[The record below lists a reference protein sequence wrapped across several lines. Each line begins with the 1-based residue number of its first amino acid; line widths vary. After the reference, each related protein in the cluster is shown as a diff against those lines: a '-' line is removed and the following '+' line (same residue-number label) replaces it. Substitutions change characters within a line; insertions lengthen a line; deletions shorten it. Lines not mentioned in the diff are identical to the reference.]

1 MGARLSRAER
11 GGMPSK
17 EQQHLPLKKRQSRVC
32 AELEAK
38 AAARELSPMEMY
50 WDPRYKSYF
59 YAGALPAAPGAA
71 AAAAARPETATTGRQ
86 TGSVS
91 EVDASTSDLQASRRK
106 RSILR
111 SRGSRRRSRARRHR
125 RVSFSVD
132 VAGGRSW
139 ASDPSRSRRV
149 VRVCLATTVCATF
162 LLLWVL
168 VVLWAS
174 GYLEDHDY
182 LLTETERDLATVR
195 STPTADRNE
204 TPTEKEEAEGPD
216 DEKKHKEDRRSGTFT
231 TTEILTV
238 GNPSKTPQ
246 RHHDGTNLASHVCLY
261 THRDD
266 TLYNNKLAGN
276 SQTPADRRRTRHCD
290 VLIRC
295 CYVLEN
301 DMTLRPE
308 TSRTGALKP
317 WPQRLTRRRGGDRYS
332 RPWTALAAVLERDS
346 AFSKLLAP
354 GDGRAR
360 RKFARNV
367 LRLARSEGYA
377 GVRLWLLEAD
387 ALSFV
392 RPSFVRKVRHVA
404 TALRKANCT
413 VGFFLPYPATHP
425 RPARYAA
432 GLRALANALNSPQST
447 LLYPTA
453 SVLRNHSRWPSPSKM
468 AVIEK
473 NNTPTGRAEIWP
485 RRSVCYLLLS
495 ATAVSVVLS
504 NATVSCDV
512 DKVQRVSVS
521 QEREFLTRTEFYEL
535 CRSWNSSWKL
545 SSHLYH
551 SYSCGFGDHARE
563 GVVFQTSQQAGR
575 FYKKL
580 LDLSRSSCFGFVDG
594 ESGLEGFCDHVLEP
608 LT

>member
-1 MGARLSRAER
+1 MS
-11 GGMPSK
+11 SK
-17 EQQHLPLKKRQSRVC
+17 EQQPLPLKKRQSRVS
-32 AELEAK
+32 AALEAK
-38 AAARELSPMEMY
+38 AAARELSPMELY

-59 YAGALPAAPGAA
+59 YAGTLPAAPGA
-71 AAAAARPETATTGRQ
+71 AAAAARPETATTERQ
-86 TGSVS
+86 TGSAS
-91 EVDASTSDLQASRRK
+91 EVHASTTDLQAGRRK
-106 RSILR
+106 RSILVR
-111 SRGSRRRSRARRHR
+111 SRGSRRRSRARRR
-125 RVSFSVD
+125 RRISFSVD
-132 VAGGRSW
+132 VAGNRSW

-149 VRVCLATTVCATF
+149 ARVCLATAVCATF

-168 VVLWAS
+168 VVLWVS
-174 GYLEDHDY
+174 GYLEDHEY
-182 LLTETERDLATVR
+182 PLTETERDPATVR
-195 STPTADRNE
+195 STTTADRDE
-204 TPTEKEEAEGPD
+204 TSTEKEEAERPD
-216 DEKKHKEDRRSGTFT
+216 DEKKHKDDRRAGTFT

-238 GNPSKTPQ
+238 GSPSKTPQ

-266 TLYNNKLAGN
+266 TLYNYEQAGN
-276 SQTPADRRRTRHCD
+276 SQTPADRRRSRHCD

-308 TSRTGALKP
+308 TSWTGASKP
-317 WPQRLTRRRGGDRYS
+317 RPQRLKKRRGGDRYN

-354 GDGRAR
+354 GDSRAR
-360 RKFARNV
+360 RKFARNA

-377 GVRLWLLEAD
+377 GVRLWLHEAD
-387 ALSFV
+387 ALRV
-392 RPSFVRKVRHVA
+392 VTPSFARKVRHVA

-453 SVLRNHSRWPSPSKM
+453 SVLRNHSRWPSPTKM

-473 NNTPTGRAEIWP
+473 NSAPTGRAEISP

-495 ATAVSVVLS
+495 AMAVSVAIS
-504 NATVSCDV
+504 NATATCDV

-551 SYSCGFGDHARE
+551 SYSCGFGEHGRE

-594 ESGLEGFCDHVLEP
+594 ESGLEGFCDHVP
-608 LT
+608 VSLT